1 MACDGLHRR
10 KATLLLIIFL
20 LAAAMAAHC
29 VDGSRSMPTKTSPK
43 KMMGT
48 ATKLFAY
55 IPQAKLIPP
64 SGPSERHNSI
74 GLDKEVDAFSRSL
87 AELSVPVLSLWP
99 FWVITSS

>member
-1 MACDGLHRR
+1 MTCGLHRR
-10 KATLLLIIFL
+10 KATLLLIFL

-43 KMMGT
+43 KTMGM
-48 ATKLFAY
+48 ATKLFTH

-74 GLDKEVDAFSRSL
+74 GLDKDE
-87 AELSVPVLSLWP
+87 EP
-99 FWVITSS
+99 